1 MSSLSPRGSISG
13 NASAAVS
20 EDFADSLR
28 DLTQNNRYEISNL
41 TIIAKENTEH
51 AQAISKALESHI
63 KTVRL
68 QFDIARKKQKQFRL
82 LLFAGCCLNK
92 GLRLTLT
99 IGNTSAKITC
109 ALRPGL
115 DSEERWNTIYC
126 LSRPWFVQHVHGSL
140 YSRGWKR
147 AQSHGRHAQ
156 DLEGTSPWVHGQATR
171 VPT

>member
-63 KTVRL
+63 KTVRHK
-68 QFDIARKKQKQFRL
+68 FDIRRSRNNL
-82 LLFAGCCLNK
+82 VCYCSLFVVN
-92 GLRLTLT
+92 
-99 IGNTSAKITC
+99 
-109 ALRPGL
+109 
-115 DSEERWNTIYC
+115 
-126 LSRPWFVQHVHGSL
+126 
-140 YSRGWKR
+140 
-147 AQSHGRHAQ
+147 
-156 DLEGTSPWVHGQATR
+156 
-171 VPT
+171 